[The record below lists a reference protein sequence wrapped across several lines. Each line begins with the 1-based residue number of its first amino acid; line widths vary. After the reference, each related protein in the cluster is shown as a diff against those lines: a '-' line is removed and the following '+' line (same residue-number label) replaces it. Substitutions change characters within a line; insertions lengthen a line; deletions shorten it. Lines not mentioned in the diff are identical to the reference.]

1 MQHLKLSDEIVLAAG
16 ELNPLIPHPIEMIVG
31 SIAFLLLLAVMKR
44 KVVPMFEKAYA
55 ARTEAIEGGIER
67 AEKAQLEA
75 QRALLQYNEQLSSAQ
90 GEAAKLRED
99 ARIQGAAILEELRTK
114 AQEEAARITAAA
126 SASIEAERQ
135 QAITSLR
142 NEVGALAVE
151 LASKIVGEALDD
163 QARQSRIVD
172 RFIEDLE
179 KSKSPVK
186 KKLEKEENENP
197 SRRKQPSIT
206 CDCTRQARCC
216 RQGRNSG

>member
-1 MQHLKLSDEIVLAAG
+1 MQPLNILAG
-16 ELNPLIPHPIEMIVG
+16 EALNPLIPHTAEVIVG
-31 SIAFLLLLAVMKR
+31 FIAFTLLFLVLKS

-55 ARTEAIEGGIER
+55 ARTEAIQGGIER

-75 QRALLQYNEQLSSAQ
+75 QRALVQYNEQLSSAQ

-99 ARIQGAAILEELRTK
+99 ARAQGAAILEELRTK
-114 AQEEAARITAAA
+114 AQDEAARITAAA
-126 SASIEAERQ
+126 HASIEAERQ
-135 QAITSLR
+135 QAVTSLR

-179 KSKSPVK
+179 KSQQSK
-186 KKLEKEENENP
+186 
-197 SRRKQPSIT
+197 
-206 CDCTRQARCC
+206 
-216 RQGRNSG
+216 

>member
-1 MQHLKLSDEIVLAAG
+1 MQPLNLLAG
-16 ELNPLIPHPIEMIVG
+16 EALNPLIPHTAEVIVG
-31 SIAFLLLLAVMKR
+31 FIAFTLLFLVLKS

-55 ARTEAIEGGIER
+55 ARTEAIHGGIER

-75 QRALLQYNEQLSSAQ
+75 QRALVQYNEQLSSAQ

-99 ARIQGAAILEELRTK
+99 ARAQGAAILEELRTK
-114 AQEEAARITAAA
+114 AQDEAARITAAA
-126 SASIEAERQ
+126 HASIEAERK

-179 KSKSPVK
+179 KSQQSK
-186 KKLEKEENENP
+186 
-197 SRRKQPSIT
+197 
-206 CDCTRQARCC
+206 
-216 RQGRNSG
+216 